1 MYSLTYKVTTSTCD
15 SEGKLK
21 LYSALQ
27 MMQDCSEM
35 WIDSEPEVKDYFL
48 QQNMAQLLAT
58 RQVEI
63 IRVPDYKEELTVTTS
78 VYGMKPMFG
87 FRNTFI
93 YDAQGNPCY
102 KTWSM
107 GAFVDKVAGKLK
119 RVDDATIQSMKLEPQ
134 LEMNYKDRRIILPKG
149 RSSESHPSLLE
160 DGRVATELDKVK
172 TEGEVLEPIKVLRA
186 DIDYNKHLNNAN
198 YVRMAMELLPEDF
211 VVSGLRVEYRVAAK
225 LGDCLTP
232 TIYKIADSII
242 VSLSIGSD
250 VSAIIEFT

>member
-35 WIDSEPEVKDYFL
+35 WIDSEPGVKQYFTE
-48 QQNMAQLLAT
+48 QNMAQLLAT

-63 IRVPDYKEELTVTTS
+63 VRVPEYKEELTVTTS

-93 YDAQGNPCY
+93 YDAQGKPCY

-107 GAFVDKVAGKLK
+107 GAFVDKTAGKLK
-119 RVDDATIQSMKLEPQ
+119 RVDDATIQSMTLEPQ

-172 TEGEVLEPIKVLRA
+172 DGGEVLEPIKVLRA

-225 LGDCLTP
+225 LGDCLMS
-232 TIYKIADSII
+232 DSDYLPN
-242 VSLSIGSD
+242 SWRHHRLSVYRERG
-250 VSAIIEFT
+250 

>member
-1 MYSLTYKVTTSTCD
+1 
-15 SEGKLK
+15 
-21 LYSALQ
+21 
-27 MMQDCSEM
+27 M

-107 GAFVDKVAGKLK
+107 GAFVDKAAGKLK

-160 DGRVATELDKVK
+160 DGQVATELDKVK

-211 VVSGLRVEYRVAAK
+211 IVSGLRVEYRVAAK

-232 TIYKIADSII
+232 TIYKIADGII
-242 VSLSIGSD
+242 ISLSIGSE
-250 VSAIIEFT
+250 VSAIIEFNK

>member
-1 MYSLTYKVTTSTCD
+1 MYGLKYKVTTSACD
-15 SEGKLK
+15 SEGRLK

-35 WIDSEPEVKDYFL
+35 WIDSEPGVKQYFTE
-48 QQNMAQLLAT
+48 QNMAQLLAT

-63 IRVPDYKEELTVTTS
+63 IRVPEYKEELKVTTS

-93 YDAQGNPCY
+93 YD
-102 KTWSM
+102 
-107 GAFVDKVAGKLK
+107 
-119 RVDDATIQSMKLEPQ
+119 PQ
-134 LEMNYKDRRIILPKG
+134 LEMNYKDRRIILP
-149 RSSESHPSLLE
+149 
-160 DGRVATELDKVK
+160 K

-198 YVRMAMELLPEDF
+198 YVRMAMELLPEDY

-225 LGDCLTP
+225 LGEMLVP
-232 TIYKIADSII
+232 TIYKNDNVII
-242 VSLSIGSD
+242 VSLSIGED
-250 VSAIIEFT
+250 VSAIIEFS